1 MIKGTY
7 NMKISAVVPT
17 YNSEKIIKECL
28 DSLIAQTH
36 PFDEIIL
43 VDNASTDKTREIIKN
58 YPFKKILLEKN
69 MERCVSRNTGW
80 RAAQN
85 ELVAIIENDSVY
97 DIHWVEKVLECFE
110 NGADAAVDRRGVYK
124 PKTFISRMNDEFFRV
139 RLDEKRY
146 KPFSAWIYKKEVLEK
161 LNGYDEGMVG
171 FEDRELGDR
180 LIKNGYNIMYQPRA
194 IQYHKGEP
202 KTLMDELK
210 RAWWFGVRTRKYYKK
225 YPEKVPYAKFVLFTY
240 LTISILIP
248 PLFAVSLLALYLANL
263 LRFLYIYPDMKPI
276 YAIAESGISIMRFWV
291 FFIAYLVTIIDKK
304 RRR

>member
-1 MIKGTY
+1 MHL
-7 NMKISAVVPT
+7 KISAVVPT

-124 PKTFISRMNDEFFRV
+124 PKTFISRMNDEFFKV
-139 RLDEKRY
+139 RLLKNKY
-146 KPFSAWIYKKEVLEK
+146 KPYSAWAFKKGILEEMG
-161 LNGYDEGMVG
+161 GYDEGMVG
-171 FEDRELGDR
+171 FEDRELGKR
-180 LIKNGYNIMYQPRA
+180 LIEKGYKIAYQPEA
-194 IQYHKGEP
+194 VSYHAGEP
-202 KTLMDELK
+202 ATLKQELK
-210 RAWWFGVRTRKYYKK
+210 RSWWFGVRGHKYYKK
-225 YPEKVPYAKFVLFTY
+225 YPNEFPYARFIIFSCLTLSILLPYVFVILLFGMFALLFVKFISMRMKPVY
-240 LTISILIP
+240 AVAESVISILR
-248 PLFAVSLLALYLANL
+248 Y
-263 LRFLYIYPDMKPI
+263 
-276 YAIAESGISIMRFWV
+276 WV
-291 FFIAYLVTIIDKK
+291 FFIAYVVSSIDKQ